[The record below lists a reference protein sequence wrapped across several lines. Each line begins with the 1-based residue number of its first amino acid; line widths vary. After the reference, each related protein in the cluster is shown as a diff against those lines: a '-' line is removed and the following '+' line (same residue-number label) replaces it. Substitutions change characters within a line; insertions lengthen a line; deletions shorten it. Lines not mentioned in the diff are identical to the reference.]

1 MLSDTLCYNIFF
13 VRENIMEKQEMELYH
28 IHKLGN
34 SYDKKWRVNNTIN
47 VSPNFNSEMFKR

>member
-1 MLSDTLCYNIFF
+1 
-13 VRENIMEKQEMELYH
+13 MEKQEMELYH

-47 VSPNFNSEMFKR
+47 VSPNFNSEMFKRQMNFSQSVFFDVK